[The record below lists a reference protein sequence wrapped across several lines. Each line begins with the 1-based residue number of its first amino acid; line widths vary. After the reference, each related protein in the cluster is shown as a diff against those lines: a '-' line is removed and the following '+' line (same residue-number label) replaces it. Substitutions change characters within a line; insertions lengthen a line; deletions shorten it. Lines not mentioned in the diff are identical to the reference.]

1 MESKLEQTFALLATT
16 SNEAAERLLVL
27 AIDSPTAEIRTLGV
41 GALLSRKSPKSAERI
56 LKVWNELNDDQLRAV
71 QDHTEVMQQQIET
84 VLRAATDSPHWL
96 TALDAMR
103 MLNLDALLPL
113 LIDRLEACED
123 RKLRSRMLAVV
134 LDLGTA
140 LGDAARRGREQPS
153 VREPIVHRLAEA
165 VRRFNKHRCEGL
177 CEAFL
182 ATSSWTDRELRIL
195 LTEDLDTMPLLGQH
209 LLTSG
214 LPGVIQLLA
223 GYIRRREVPLVAQAA
238 IEQRTDQSFRDT
250 LLSFVSEDANRITL
264 RNLHT
269 FQPLACLQATATIVG
284 RTPNV
289 HHAALLHAHT
299 ANQRDPI
306 SQLTV
311 ILDIICRGNR
321 RADTAVIVSL
331 ERAAPLNGAEM
342 MRGAIAVAESNME
355 VVSQSPMAQLVWR
368 MVQLLDHP
376 DPAVVHGLRMVMR
389 PLHIDQILEEVNNL
403 KDTNR
408 RRLGGLVRRIDPS
421 AVQTLGDELRN
432 PVLARRARAIRVA
445 IACDAVDPLV
455 ELLIHSAMHDHRD
468 ARLLAIAA
476 LAEATDNESLEAL
489 EKLARGPASAL
500 KDAAEEA
507 LRARSN
513 GVVPQLLDDDT
524 DSTTIDPTA
533 SETLA
538 VSPVN

>member
-27 AIDSPTAEIRTLGV
+27 AIDAPTAEIRTLGV
-41 GALLSRKSPKSAERI
+41 GSLLSRKSPRSAERI
-56 LKVWNELNDDQLRAV
+56 LKIWNELNDDQLRVV
-71 QDHTEVMQQQIET
+71 QDHADVMQQQIET
-84 VLRAATDSPHWL
+84 VLREATDAPQWL
-96 TALDAMR
+96 MALDAMR

-140 LGDAARRGREQPS
+140 LGDAARRGRERPS
-153 VREPIVHRLAEA
+153 VREPIVQRLAEA
-165 VRRFNKHRCEGL
+165 VRRFHTHRCEGL

-182 ATSSWTDRELRIL
+182 ATSSWGDRDLRIL
-195 LTEDLDTMPLLGQH
+195 LAEDVETMPRLGKC

-223 GYIRRREVPLVAQAA
+223 GYIRRREVPVVVQAA
-238 IEQRTDQSFRDT
+238 IEQRTDQNFRDT
-250 LLSFVSEDANRITL
+250 LLSLVSEDANRITL
-264 RNLHT
+264 RNLHN
-269 FQPLACLQATATIVG
+269 FQPLACMQATATIVG

-299 ANQRDPI
+299 ANQRDSI
-306 SQLTV
+306 RQLTV
-311 ILDIICRGNR
+311 ILDIISRGNR
-321 RADTAVIVSL
+321 RADSAVIINL

-342 MRGAIAVAESNME
+342 MRAAIAVAESNME

-376 DPAVVHGLRMVMR
+376 DPAVVQGLRMVMR
-389 PLHIDQILEEVNNL
+389 PLHIDHLLEEVHNL

-432 PVLARRARAIRVA
+432 PVLARRERAIRVA
-445 IACDAVDPLV
+445 IACDAVEPLID
-455 ELLIHSAMHDHRD
+455 LIIHSAMHDHRD

-476 LAEATDNESLEAL
+476 LAEVTDNASLEVL
-489 EKLARGPASAL
+489 EKLSHGPASAL
-500 KDAAEEA
+500 RDAAEDA
-507 LRARSN
+507 LRVRN
-513 GVVPQLLDDDT
+513 DLVPHLLDAGSNRT
-524 DSTTIDPTA
+524 TARPLASTA
-533 SETLA
+533 VV